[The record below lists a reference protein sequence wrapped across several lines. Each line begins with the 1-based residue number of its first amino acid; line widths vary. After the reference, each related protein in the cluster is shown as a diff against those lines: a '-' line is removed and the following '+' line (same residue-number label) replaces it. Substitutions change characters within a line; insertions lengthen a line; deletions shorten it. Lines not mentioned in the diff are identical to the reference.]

1 MSTDILE
8 ALKAASNGI
17 IEWEKG
23 VRLAIT
29 AGEKLQEAIAE
40 IHHIEEAEAI
50 YRESRNFSDDEPS
63 YERRPVASSGM
74 SAARSELAVL
84 RQQKMVAENVVEE
97 LRARVKHLIGKAENL
112 IKENEKCQ

>member
-8 ALKAASNGI
+8 ALKGASNSI
-17 IEWEKG
+17 IEWENG

-40 IHHIEEAEAI
+40 IHCIEEAEAN
-50 YRESRNFSDDEPS
+50 YRQSRNLSDDESS

-84 RQQKMVAENVVEE
+84 RQRKMVAENVVEE
-97 LRARVKHLIGKAENL
+97 LRARVKQLIGKAEKL
-112 IKENEKCQ
+112 IGELEKSQ